1 MPAFAGMSGADG
13 NTREE
18 SMSNA
23 SEWPR
28 RLPVAACVAAL
39 LSVAMTQQAMAQAW
53 PSRTIT
59 AIIPFAAG
67 NANDIVARIALD
79 QVSKQV
85 GQTIVIEN
93 RPGGGTTI
101 GVTAA
106 ARAAPDGYT
115 MLVHSSS
122 FSASYSLHK
131 TLPYDTFKDFAS
143 VVPLGYQPMV
153 LVVGQS
159 KPWKTL
165 GELVADAKAKPG
177 ALNFASAG
185 VGAASHLAAERFRI
199 SAGFQAQHIP
209 FKGPVEAL
217 TEVMA
222 GRIDFYF
229 LPIAPALNLIGQGK
243 VRALAVSTSKR
254 AALLP
259 NVPTT
264 AEAGLK
270 DAAYVFWN
278 GLFVPAKTPADVVS
292 RLHAETVKALAVA
305 SVQQRLAKIGQEP
318 LAMPPS
324 EFEKYFHADVRDT
337 AKLMAGVATK

>member
-1 MPAFAGMSGADG
+1 
-13 NTREE
+13 
-18 SMSNA
+18 MSNA
-23 SEWPR
+23 FRRAR
-28 RLPVAACVAAL
+28 RLPFAACAIAL
-39 LSVAMTQQAMAQAW
+39 LTTAATHQASAQAW
-53 PSRTIT
+53 PSRTMT

-67 NANDIVARIALD
+67 NANDIVARIVLD

-85 GQTIVIEN
+85 GQTVVIEN

-101 GVTAA
+101 GVTAV

-131 TLPYDTFKDFAS
+131 TLPYDTFKDFAA
-143 VVPLGYQPMV
+143 VVPLGYQPTV
-153 LVVGQS
+153 LVVATS

-165 GELVADAKAKPG
+165 GELVAEAKAKPG

-185 VGAASHLAAERFRI
+185 HGAASHLAAERFRI
-199 SAGFQAQHIP
+199 SAGFQAQHVP

-217 TEVMA
+217 TEVMT

-243 VRALAVSTSKR
+243 IRALAVSTSKR

-264 AEAGLK
+264 VEAGLK

-278 GLFVPAKTPADVVS
+278 GLFLPAKTPADIVNK
-292 RLHAETVKALAVA
+292 LHAETSKALAVA
-305 SVQQRLAKIGQEP
+305 SVQSRLAKIGQEP
-318 LAMPPS
+318 LSMTPAQ
-324 EFEKYFHADVRDT
+324 FEKYFHADVRNT
-337 AKLMAGVATK
+337 AKLMAAVGAKPK

>member
-1 MPAFAGMSGADG
+1 MFI
-13 NTREE
+13 
-18 SMSNA
+18 A
-23 SEWPR
+23 SQWLR
-28 RLPVAACVAAL
+28 RLAACIVMAAIA
-39 LSVAMTQQAMAQAW
+39 SIVGTHQARAQAW
-53 PSRTIT
+53 PSRTMT
-59 AIIPFAAG
+59 AVIPFAAG
-67 NANDIVARIALD
+67 NANDIVARIVLD

-101 GVTAA
+101 GVTAV

-131 TLPYDTFKDFAS
+131 TLPYDTFKDFAA
-143 VVPLGYQPMV
+143 VVPLGYQPTV
-153 LVVGQS
+153 LVVAAS

-165 GELVADAKAKPG
+165 GELVAAAKAKPG

-185 VGAASHLAAERFRI
+185 HGAASHLAAERFRI
-199 SAGFQAQHIP
+199 SAGFTAQHVP

-217 TEVMA
+217 TEVMT

-229 LPIAPALNLIGQGK
+229 LPIAPALNLIDQGK
-243 VRALAVSTSKR
+243 IRPLAVSTSKR
-254 AALLP
+254 TALLP
-259 NVPTT
+259 KVPTT

-278 GLFVPAKTPADVVS
+278 GLFFPAKTPADVVNK
-292 RLHAETVKALAVA
+292 LHAETTKALAVA
-305 SVQQRLAKIGQEP
+305 SVQERLLKIGQEP
-318 LAMPPS
+318 LAMSPAD
-324 EFEKYFHADVRDT
+324 FEKYFHDDVRDT
-337 AKLMAGVATK
+337 AKLMAASGAKPQ

>member
-1 MPAFAGMSGADG
+1 ML
-13 NTREE
+13 
-18 SMSNA
+18 NA
-23 SEWPR
+23 SGSPR
-28 RLPVAACVAAL
+28 RLQVALCALVAAL
-39 LSVAMTQQAMAQAW
+39 LTATATDRAAAQAW
-53 PSRTIT
+53 PNRTIT
-59 AIIPFAAG
+59 AVIPFAAG
-67 NANDIVARIALD
+67 NANDIVGRIVLD

-85 GQTIVIEN
+85 GQPIVIEN
-93 RPGGGTTI
+93 RGGGGGTI
-101 GVTAA
+101 GVTAVS
-106 ARAAPDGYT
+106 RAAPDGYT
-115 MLVHSSS
+115 VLVHSSS

-131 TLPYDTFKDFAS
+131 TLPYDTFKDFAA
-143 VVPLGYQPMV
+143 VIPLGFQPTV

-165 GELVADAKAKPG
+165 GELVAAAKAKPG

-185 VGAASHLAAERFRI
+185 IGAASHLAAERFRI
-199 SAGFQAQHIP
+199 AAGFEAQHIP

-217 TEVMA
+217 TEVMT

-278 GLFVPAKTPADVVS
+278 GLFLPAKTPADIVN
-292 RLHAETVKALAVA
+292 RLHAETAKALAVA
-305 SVQQRLAKIGQEP
+305 SVQERLAKIGQEP
-318 LAMPPS
+318 LSMTPAQ
-324 EFEKYFHADVRDT
+324 FEKYFHADVRDT
-337 AKLMAGVATK
+337 AKLMAASGGKPK

>member
-1 MPAFAGMSGADG
+1 MSVASQWLQRLAVCFA
-13 NTREE
+13 
-18 SMSNA
+18 
-23 SEWPR
+23 
-28 RLPVAACVAAL
+28 VAAL
-39 LSVAMTQQAMAQAW
+39 VSIAATHHAFAQTW
-53 PSRTIT
+53 PTRTVT

-67 NANDIVARIALD
+67 NANDIVGRIVLD

-101 GVTAA
+101 GVTAV

-131 TLPYDTFKDFAS
+131 NLPYDTFKDFAA
-143 VVPLGYQPMV
+143 VVPLGYQPTV
-153 LVVGQS
+153 LVIAAS

-165 GELVADAKAKPG
+165 GELVAAAKAKPG

-185 VGAASHLAAERFRI
+185 HGAASHLAAERFRR
-199 SAGFQAQHIP
+199 SAGFEAQHIP

-217 TEVMA
+217 TEVMT

-243 VRALAVSTSKR
+243 IRALAVSTSKR
-254 AALLP
+254 AAALP
-259 NVPTT
+259 DVPTT

-278 GLFVPAKTPADVVS
+278 GLFFPAKTPADIVDK
-292 RLHAETVKALAVA
+292 LHAETAKALAVPA
-305 SVQQRLAKIGQEP
+305 VQERLAKIGQEP
-318 LAMPPS
+318 LTMTPA
-324 EFEKYFHADVRDT
+324 EFEKYFHDDVRAT
-337 AKLMAGVATK
+337 AKLMAGSAGPN

>member
-1 MPAFAGMSGADG
+1 MFYALGCL
-13 NTREE
+13 
-18 SMSNA
+18 
-23 SEWPR
+23 
-28 RLPVAACVAAL
+28 RLRATAYVLGAAL
-39 LSVAMTQQAMAQAW
+39 LSSTTAHQAHAQAW
-53 PSRTIT
+53 PNRTIT
-59 AIIPFAAG
+59 AVIPFAPG
-67 NANDIVARIALD
+67 NANDIVGRIVLD
-79 QVSKQV
+79 QLSKQL
-85 GQTIVIEN
+85 GQTIIVEN
-93 RPGGGTTI
+93 RAGGGGTI
-101 GVTAA
+101 GVTAV
-106 ARAAPDGYT
+106 ARATPDGHT

-131 TLPYDTFKDFAS
+131 SLPYDTFKDFAA
-143 VVPLGYQPMV
+143 VVPLGFQPTV
-153 LVVGQS
+153 LVSAPS

-165 GELVADAKAKPG
+165 AELVAAAKAKPG

-185 VGAASHLAAERFRI
+185 IGAASHLAAERFRI

-217 TEVMA
+217 TEVMT

-259 NVPTT
+259 DVPTT

-278 GLFVPAKTPADVVS
+278 GLFLPAKTPKDIVTK
-292 RLHAETVKALAVA
+292 LHAETTKALAVA
-305 SVQQRLAKIGQEP
+305 SVQERLSKIGQEP
-318 LAMPPS
+318 LVMSPA
-324 EFEKYFHADVRDT
+324 EFEAYFHADVRDT
-337 AKLMAGVATK
+337 AKLMASAGVKPD

>member
-1 MPAFAGMSGADG
+1 MLCASLRLRAVTFALTGA
-13 NTREE
+13 
-18 SMSNA
+18 
-23 SEWPR
+23 
-28 RLPVAACVAAL
+28 C
-39 LSVAMTQQAMAQAW
+39 LSVAVTHQASAQAW

-59 AIIPFAAG
+59 AIVPFAAG
-67 NANDIVARIALD
+67 NANDIVGRIVLD
-79 QVSKQV
+79 QVSKQL
-85 GQTIVIEN
+85 GQTIVVDN
-93 RPGGGTTI
+93 RGGGGGTI
-101 GVTAA
+101 GVTAV

-131 TLPYDTFKDFAS
+131 SLPYDTFKDFAA
-143 VVPLGYQPMV
+143 VVPLGFQPTV
-153 LVVGQS
+153 LVVAAS

-165 GELVADAKAKPG
+165 GELVAAAKAKPG

-185 VGAASHLAAERFRI
+185 IGAASHLAAERFRL
-199 SAGFQAQHIP
+199 SAGFEAQHIP

-217 TEVMA
+217 TEVMT

-229 LPIAPALNLIGQGK
+229 LPVAPALNLINDGK
-243 VRALAVSTSKR
+243 IRALAVSTSKR
-254 AALLP
+254 AAALP

-278 GLFVPAKTPADVVS
+278 GLFVPAKTPSDVVS

-305 SVQQRLAKIGQEP
+305 SVQERLAKIGQEP
-318 LAMPPS
+318 LPMSPA

-337 AKLMAGVATK
+337 AKLMAAAGVKPTD

>member
-1 MPAFAGMSGADG
+1 MGAAMGAVMGAVAVALVSIAAPDQ
-13 NTREE
+13 
-18 SMSNA
+18 A
-23 SEWPR
+23 S
-28 RLPVAACVAAL
+28 
-39 LSVAMTQQAMAQAW
+39 AQAW
-53 PSRTIT
+53 PSRTMT

-67 NANDIVARIALD
+67 NANDIVGRIVLD

-101 GVTAA
+101 GVTAV

-131 TLPYDTFKDFAS
+131 SLPYDTFKDFAA
-143 VVPLGYQPMV
+143 VVPLGYQPTV
-153 LVVGQS
+153 LVVATG

-165 GELVADAKAKPG
+165 AELVAEAKAKPG
-177 ALNFASAG
+177 TLNFASAG
-185 VGAASHLAAERFRI
+185 HGAASHLAAERFRI
-199 SAGFQAQHIP
+199 SAGFKAQHIP

-217 TEVMA
+217 TEVMT

-243 VRALAVSTSKR
+243 IRALAVSTSKR

-278 GLFVPAKTPADVVS
+278 GLFFPAKTPSDIVNK
-292 RLHAETVKALAVA
+292 LHAETTKALAVA
-305 SVQQRLAKIGQEP
+305 SVQERLAKIGQEP
-318 LAMPPS
+318 LSMSPAD
-324 EFEKYFHADVRDT
+324 FERYFHADVRDT
-337 AKLMAGVATK
+337 AKLMAAAGAKPN